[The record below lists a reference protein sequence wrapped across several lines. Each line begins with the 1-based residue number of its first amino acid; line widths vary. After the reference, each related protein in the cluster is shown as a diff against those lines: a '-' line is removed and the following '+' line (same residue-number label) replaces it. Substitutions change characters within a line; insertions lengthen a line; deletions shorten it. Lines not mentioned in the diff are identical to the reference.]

1 MLKIM
6 SCILLISCSCML
18 GIMKSYN
25 LKTRCVELENAIETL
40 RMLDIDIT
48 YKKEPLAKSFEKIS
62 SVKSCYLTEMMRHCS
77 HSLKNQRT
85 LDESWHMAKTRNDPN
100 NSLSDNDMII
110 LDDLLVSL
118 GKSDSEGQ
126 HRLFEA
132 AILRLRSNLNEA
144 KNIESKKGKM
154 YISIST
160 AAGIV
165 TSILLL

>member
-6 SCILLISCSCML
+6 SCMLLISCSCML
-18 GIMKSYN
+18 GIMKSSN
-25 LKTRCVELENAIETL
+25 LKTRCVELENSIETL

-77 HSLKNQRT
+77 NSLKNQRS
-85 LDESWHMAKTRNDPN
+85 LEESWHMAKNRNDLN
-100 NSLSDNDMII
+100 NSLSDNDMTI
-110 LDDLLVSL
+110 LDDLFVSL

-126 HRLFEA
+126 HRLFDA

>member
-77 HSLKNQRT
+77 HSLKNQRS

-110 LDDLLVSL
+110 LDDLFVSL

>member
-6 SCILLISCSCML
+6 SCMLLISCSCML
-18 GIMKSYN
+18 GIMKSSN
-25 LKTRCVELENAIETL
+25 LKTRCIELENAIETL

-48 YKKEPLAKSFEKIS
+48 YKKEPLAKSFKKIS
-62 SVKSCYLTEMMRHCS
+62 SAKSCYLTEMMRHCS
-77 HSLKNQRT
+77 HSLQNQRS
-85 LDESWHMAKTRNDPN
+85 LEESWHIAKNRNDLN
-100 NSLSDNDMII
+100 NSLSDNDMTI
-110 LDDLLVSL
+110 LDDLFVSL

-132 AILRLRSNLNEA
+132 AILRLLSNLKEA

-154 YISIST
+154 YVSIST